1 MVLVDQGLAE
11 STLELG
17 PLFALNPKS
26 FHLVDSGRSGP
37 LIELLQS
44 QSGSVEAL
52 APTAEL
58 SPWVV
63 ESLGDWT
70 EGVLL
75 NGLTLDHRPEGLVR
89 RPGLAHVS
97 DLCPDQ
103 INALMQSHWAATE
116 ALPPESRQRARSVS
130 ILGGFEGRWRMA
142 AIVSGIRRIGL
153 RWEHAAVFGDDEAR
167 LTAFE
172 LAAVES
178 VVGRAVRVQTTSFDG
193 PVALGDLGRLVD
205 ECAATSLARR
215 ADDSVRIACFQG
227 LALTRMEG
235 AHSTHAEALV
245 EATLGPVD
253 SWIGAYRRHLNT
265 REARLVVVPTW
276 QCELRCVY
284 CTIGKTGGKEMDD
297 VVGMESLDLLFSAP
311 NPDLCLAFFGGEP
324 LLRWPLVRRLCD
336 AATERAR
343 AEGRNLSIQLTTN
356 AWALTE
362 EIAAA
367 MAKWNLHLQLSLD
380 GDEETQNAQRKP
392 WGGSGD
398 SYERG
403 PAKHIESMHK
413 YGVNYQV
420 IMVVTPKNV
429 SDMARNFQ
437 HLIDIGARCV
447 QLNYAIGIP
456 WSVEAAEKYAEG
468 LQAISERVEAVWAGG
483 GELDWVN
490 VRETVTAVRNNLHV
504 TVDFDGSVYGGNA
517 FLFQAVSREEFL
529 LGELKD
535 RQSWHR
541 YMVDGRSDADVFAH
555 WKRRATVVETTRV
568 GSVVASF
575 VRWMQA
581 RHPKRLGQHKTR
593 SL

>member
-1 MVLVDQGLAE
+1 M
-11 STLELG
+11 S
-17 PLFALNPKS
+17 
-26 FHLVDSGRSGP
+26 
-37 LIELLQS
+37 
-44 QSGSVEAL
+44 
-52 APTAEL
+52 
-58 SPWVV
+58 
-63 ESLGDWT
+63 
-70 EGVLL
+70 
-75 NGLTLDHRPEGLVR
+75 
-89 RPGLAHVS
+89 
-97 DLCPDQ
+97 
-103 INALMQSHWAATE
+103 
-116 ALPPESRQRARSVS
+116 
-130 ILGGFEGRWRMA
+130 
-142 AIVSGIRRIGL
+142 AIVSGVRRIGF
-153 RWEHAAVFGDDEAR
+153 RWAHAAVWGDGEAR

-178 VVGRAVRVQTTSFDG
+178 VAGRPVRVQSAGFDG
-193 PVALGDLGRLVD
+193 TVSLDDLGRLVD
-205 ECAATSLARR
+205 ECAPTSLARR

-227 LALTRMEG
+227 LALTRLDG
-235 AHSTHAEALV
+235 SHSTHAETLV

-253 SWIGAYRRHLNT
+253 SWIGAYRRHLHT
-265 REARLVVVPTW
+265 REARVVLVPTW

-311 NPDLCLAFFGGEP
+311 SPDLCLAFFGGEP

-343 AEGRNLSIQLTTN
+343 SEGRTLSIQLTTN

-362 EIAAA
+362 EIASA
-367 MAKWNLHLQLSLD
+367 MAKWNIHLQLSLD
-380 GDEETQNAQRKP
+380 GDEATQNAQRKP
-392 WGGSGD
+392 WGGAGD

-437 HLIDIGARCV
+437 HLIDLGARCV

-456 WSVEAAEKYAEG
+456 WSVEAAEQYAEG
-468 LQAISERVEAVWAGG
+468 LQAISERVEAVWADG
-483 GELDWVN
+483 GEFDWVN

-504 TVDFDGSVYGGNA
+504 TVDFDGSIYGGNA

-535 RQSWHR
+535 RHSWHR

-581 RHPKRLGQHKTR
+581 RHPERLGQHKTR
-593 SL
+593 SM